1 MALLTPSRHTCSLL
15 FCDIRG
21 FSGLLERLPPE
32 QGFGYIQ
39 EFLNHLAP
47 AILDQ
52 NGSINN
58 LTGDGFLA
66 EFGIQTP
73 GPDHATR
80 ALNGAIAVRRRL
92 SEFNQ
97 SQHRTHHPVV
107 TIGMGVHT
115 GIVISGPLSLGG
127 YQTEG
132 LIGEAVNLASRLEK
146 LTKEFSVDALVSEEM
161 RKLLPDDAPLI
172 AMPAKSV
179 PGKIGAWK
187 SFWLKPGAHPLAH
200 RSPS

>member
-1 MALLTPSRHTCSLL
+1 MRQLAPNRHLCSLL

-32 QGFGYIQ
+32 EGFGYIQ
-39 EFLNHLAP
+39 EFLNDLAP
-47 AILDQ
+47 AILEQ
-52 NGSINN
+52 GGSISN

-73 GPDHATR
+73 GPDHAVR

-107 TIGMGVHT
+107 TIGIGVHT
-115 GIVISGPLSLGG
+115 GIVVSGALSFGG
-127 YQTEG
+127 YQTYG
-132 LIGEAVNLASRLEK
+132 LIGDAVNLAARLEK
-146 LTKEFSVDALVSEEM
+146 LTKEFSVDALVSEET

-187 SFWLKPGAHPLAH
+187 SFWLKPGARPVAY
-200 RSPS
+200 RS

>member
-1 MALLTPSRHTCSLL
+1 MRQLAPNRHLCSLL

-32 QGFGYIQ
+32 EGFGYIQ
-39 EFLNHLAP
+39 EFLNDLAP
-47 AILDQ
+47 AILEQ
-52 NGSINN
+52 GGSISN

-73 GPDHATR
+73 GPDHAVR
-80 ALNGAIAVRRRL
+80 ALNAAIAVRRRL
-92 SEFNQ
+92 SVFNQ

-107 TIGMGVHT
+107 TIGIGVHT
-115 GIVISGPLSLGG
+115 GIVVGGALSFGG
-127 YQTEG
+127 YQTYG
-132 LIGEAVNLASRLEK
+132 LIGDAVNLAARLEK
-146 LTKEFSVDALVSEEM
+146 LTKEFSVDALVSEET

-187 SFWLKPGAHPLAH
+187 SFWLKPGARPVAY
-200 RSPS
+200 RS